1 MTSNWL
7 RFINGPSG
15 WFGSNARSMSKANQR
30 IEELMKIEMTN
41 PVDIIR
47 ECADGWAAESFDY
60 DVKDDE
66 DDQAPAGSWLPR

>member
-1 MTSNWL
+1 
-7 RFINGPSG
+7 
-15 WFGSNARSMSKANQR
+15 MSKANQR

-60 DVKDDE
+60 DVEDDE